1 MYLLHSWFNFVYL
14 LHSWFNFCI
23 YSILDLTQKSALLNK
38 QLRLVAFKLISK
50 LVFLSIGLIKNELFE
65 KTSWRKNTICSAHIP
80 YKGRALR
87 DASVQDPRDKIS
99 TKYLKKNFS
108 ILKTLIWTVEKRDI
122 LKRNWAEALDIY
134 NYEFFFIK

>member
-99 TKYLKKNFS
+99 TKYLKKKLFYSQNPNLNFW
-108 ILKTLIWTVEKRDI
+108 KKRYFKKE
-122 LKRNWAEALDIY
+122 LSRGLRY
-134 NYEFFFIK
+134 L